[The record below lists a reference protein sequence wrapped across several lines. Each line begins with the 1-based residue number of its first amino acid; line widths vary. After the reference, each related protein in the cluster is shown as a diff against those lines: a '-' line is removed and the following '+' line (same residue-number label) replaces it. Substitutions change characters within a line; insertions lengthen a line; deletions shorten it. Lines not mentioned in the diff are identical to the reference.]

1 MEHTKPFIGQ
11 PSYLIYSLPFH
22 FCIASPTQHLLYLPS
37 TTTPPFHNATAA
49 PLHCLNVCPTKHGY
63 SPMNVNHARGKGYC
77 GGLHAANRSRGGVVQ
92 HNSIEISVRLGGISV
107 WSEMTKVDVDTSLK

>member
-1 MEHTKPFIGQ
+1 
-11 PSYLIYSLPFH
+11 
-22 FCIASPTQHLLYLPS
+22 
-37 TTTPPFHNATAA
+37 
-49 PLHCLNVCPTKHGY
+49 
-63 SPMNVNHARGKGYC
+63 MNVNHARGKGYC